1 MPLIENVFGANNIE
15 KMNSVLVGFVNKA
28 SHLHSAVISTT
39 DGFCLGSTETSDKSK
54 EKLAAMSGSIYSL
67 AKSISNE
74 ISGNGC
80 DMLTLESGLKKIIW
94 CTIQTKKF
102 TLVITFVSEDNKLL
116 GELLY
121 SAKECCKLIQSIL
134 DDDQT

>member
-74 ISGNGC
+74 ISGDGC
-80 DMLTLESGLKKIIW
+80 DMLTLESGPKKIIW
-94 CTIQTKKF
+94 CTIQSKKF
-102 TLVITFVSEDNKLL
+102 TLVMAFISEDNKLL
-116 GELLY
+116 GELLF

-134 DDDQT
+134 DGDQS